1 MRLPD
6 DLAAIR
12 SRSAMMS
19 LVNSTISRCDKRHNK
34 RDGHGDDAFGSEDQR
49 HSYAG
54 YDFTVR
60 EMVEL
65 TKLIIADLERIA
77 ARSSGSRIA
86 SLQLIADTI
95 RRRANYRWVGL

>member
-1 MRLPD
+1 
-6 DLAAIR
+6 
-12 SRSAMMS
+12 
-19 LVNSTISRCDKRHNK
+19 
-34 RDGHGDDAFGSEDQR
+34 
-49 HSYAG
+49 
-54 YDFTVR
+54 
-60 EMVEL
+60 MVEL